1 MCAPHFCALS
11 GVQTG
16 PICEWFLLIFYS
28 ANICAYF
35 GLTMC
40 LEEKSSEMVFVYYLL
55 VSGNKGLS
63 DQGP

>member
-11 GVQTG
+11 GVQTE

-40 LEEKSSEMVFVYYLL
+40 LEEKSSEMVFV
-55 VSGNKGLS
+55 
-63 DQGP
+63 